1 MFLKRKKNNQLT
13 NEKELI
19 PSPINN
25 TDTFQKVLKNTA
37 WNIGGGVA
45 LLILQ
50 LITIPYIISKLGDA
64 QYGIWSLANILIAY
78 FFFLDIGI
86 STACT
91 KYLSEKYEKAT
102 PEEINNIFWAAL
114 FTTAILGI
122 VASCLMFIISPYII
136 KRFFLIP
143 DELSHLTITVLRI
156 CSFCLFLTFLSG
168 IIKTIPF
175 SLKRFDTINK
185 IQFAT
190 STILTIGTVLILYSG
205 YGLIQI
211 AELSIFTQLLSIILF
226 SIAAYKIEPSLCY
239 AAPKK
244 NIIIK
249 LIKYGSFVFT
259 DNIISP
265 ILMHLEK
272 LFIGM
277 FISASMITYYV
288 IPHNLLMRLWL
299 ISTGFSTALF
309 PALSEISYNK
319 NNILILYT
327 INRAVKLV
335 SAIIGLIL
343 FSLFVFADLFIK
355 LWLNESFAL
364 ISANVL
370 RVLCIG
376 FWLNLISHIIFTF
389 FRAADRPHLP
399 VIFHIIEVI
408 IYIPLAYW
416 LISEYNIIGAAIV
429 WFIRVLIDFI
439 LLIIA
444 YQIIVKPKNFL
455 LLNSI
460 FNAATLIVFF
470 SVIFSMT
477 LNHFNILG
485 NLSNLLYIIGA
496 FISILIIWY
505 RIFTYEERNLFL
517 KLIAIKKR

>member
-1 MFLKRKKNNQLT
+1 MFLKRKKNNQLN

-19 PSPINN
+19 ASPINN
-25 TDTFQKVLKNTA
+25 NDTFQIVLKNTG
-37 WNIGGGVA
+37 WNIGGGIA

-50 LITIPYIISKLGDA
+50 LITIPYIISKLGDT
-64 QYGIWSLANILIAY
+64 QYGIWSLANILLAY

-86 STACT
+86 STACV
-91 KYLSEKYEKAT
+91 KYLSEKYNKAT
-102 PEEINNIFWAAL
+102 PAEINTIFWTAL
-114 FTTAILGI
+114 FTTVILGI
-122 VASCLMFIISPYII
+122 IASCIMFIISPYII

-143 DELSHLTITVLRI
+143 DELLNLSIAVLRI
-156 CSFCLFLTFLSG
+156 CSFCLFLTFISG
-168 IIKTIPF
+168 IIKSIPF

-185 IQFAT
+185 IQFTT
-190 STILTIGTVLILYSG
+190 SSILTIGTVLALYYG

-226 SIAAYKIEPSLCY
+226 SIAAYKIEPRLVY
-239 AAPKK
+239 VVPQK
-244 NIIIK
+244 NITIK

-277 FISASMITYYV
+277 FISASMITYYI

-309 PALSEISYNK
+309 PTLSEISYNK
-319 NNILILYT
+319 NNILISYT
-327 INRAVKLV
+327 VNRAVKLV

-343 FSLFVFADLFIK
+343 LSLFVFADLFLK

-364 ISANVL
+364 SSANVL

-376 FWLNLISHIIFTF
+376 FWINLISHIIFTF
-389 FRAADRPHLP
+389 FRAANKPHLP
-399 VIFHIIEVI
+399 AIFHIIEVI

-416 LISEYNIIGAAIV
+416 LISEYNIIGAAIA

-439 LLIIA
+439 LLIIS

-460 FNAATLIVFF
+460 FNVATLIIFL
-470 SVIFSMT
+470 SIIFSMT

-485 NLSNLLYIIGA
+485 NLSYLLHIIGA

-505 RIFTYEERNLFL
+505 RIFTDEERHLFL